1 MIIAGK
7 KNHVHFQSLN
17 DIDYVLGQIP
27 RELADRQ
34 SRLDPA
40 TKVKFTVEVDGV
52 YTRSVPFK
60 RDTPQGITSL
70 AAVTKHLVA
79 DEDDRLTFNSI
90 TTNEVFNV
98 RIKIKLEFKRLDE
111 CNGEEV
117 VAQIRKRLEEL
128 KKLGVNMK
136 APQPEESDD
145 D

>member
-1 MIIAGK
+1 MIIVNKGK
-7 KNHVHFQSLN
+7 TVHFQSLN
-17 DIDYVLGQIP
+17 DIDYVLSQIP

-34 SRLDPA
+34 KKLDPA
-40 TKVKFTVEVDGV
+40 TKVKFTLEVDGM

-60 RDTPQGITSL
+60 RDTPQGIASL
-70 AAVTKHLVA
+70 VAVTKHLVA

-111 CNGEEV
+111 CNGEEI
-117 VAQIRKRLEEL
+117 VAQILKRLEEL

-136 APQPEESDD
+136 VTQPEESDD